1 MSRPSFL
8 EGAGVALA
16 TSAVAAVVFTA
27 LTGIVPIGTVARV
40 VVAGVGLAYLVYLLA
55 RSPGRAGR
63 VSALGLWALA
73 TGACVVL
80 EAPLTAVVLV
90 QAGVVWL
97 VRSLYFQASV
107 LGALADGA
115 LVALGL
121 AAALWAAIA
130 SASVFLTVW
139 CALLVQALFVA
150 VPRAARRGAPRSGAG
165 ERFEQAARSAESAV
179 RRLST
184 AA

>member
-1 MSRPSFL
+1 MSPPSFL
-8 EGAGVALA
+8 EGTGVALA
-16 TSAVAAVVFTA
+16 TSVVAAIAFAA
-27 LTGIVPIGTVARV
+27 LTAIVPIATVARIV
-40 VVAGVGLAYLVYLLA
+40 VVGVALAYLVYLLA

-73 TGACVVL
+73 TAACAVL
-80 EAPLTAVVLV
+80 DAPLTVVVLT
-90 QAGVVWL
+90 QAAVVWL

-121 AAALWAAIA
+121 AAALWAAVA

-139 CALLVQALFVA
+139 SALLVQALFVA
-150 VPRAARRGAPRSGAG
+150 VPGAATRGPDRTGAA
-165 ERFEQAARSAESAV
+165 ERFEQAARSGESAV

-184 AA
+184 A

>member
-16 TSAVAAVVFTA
+16 TSAVAAIAFAA
-27 LTGIVPIGTVARV
+27 LTGVVPIATVARV
-40 VVAGVGLAYLVYLLA
+40 VVVGVGLAYLVYLLA

-63 VSALGLWALA
+63 VSALCLWVVA
-73 TGACVVL
+73 TGACAVL
-80 EAPLTAVVLV
+80 DAPIAALVIV

-139 CALLVQALFVA
+139 SALLVQALFVA
-150 VPRAARRGAPRSGAG
+150 VPGAASREARPAGAA
-165 ERFEQAARSAESAV
+165 ERFEQASRSAESAV

-184 AA
+184 AL